1 VNNVL
6 LTGRLTKD
14 AEVLEFH
21 KGGKSAL
28 KFTLAVERTYKKA
41 SDGKDVDF
49 IPVTYFTEYAFKL
62 AEYLLKGR
70 QISVTGKIS
79 VRSFEDKDNKKKYFT
94 DVLADRIDFLDSKKS
109 KAL

>member
-1 VNNVL
+1 MNKVL

-14 AEVLEFH
+14 AEILEFH

-28 KFTLAVERTYKKA
+28 KFTLAVGRTSKKA
-41 SDGKDVDF
+41 SDGKDADF
-49 IPVTYFTEYAFKL
+49 IPVTYFTEYASKL

-70 QISVTGKIS
+70 QISVSGKIS
-79 VRSFEDKDNKKKYFT
+79 VRSFEGEDNKKRYYT
-94 DVLADRIDFLDSKKS
+94 DILADSVDFLDSKKS